1 MHIPDGY
8 LSPIVSIGLGAATVP
23 AWGIASQKV
32 KAILN
37 NRTIPL
43 LAIFAALSFTI
54 MMFNIPVP
62 GGTTAHGVGGTLI
75 AIVLGPWAAV
85 IAISVALVIQALFFG
100 DGGVL
105 AIFANSLNM
114 GVLLPFVGYAVY
126 RLLAGRAPLLS
137 SRRAVAAGIAAYVGI
152 TVSALA
158 VGIELGIQPL
168 LFSDASG
175 RPLYSPYDLNAAV
188 PAMLLAHVLGASIVE
203 GLITFL
209 GVAYLQKSHPNYLTS
224 LRGVYAPGVTETGTA
239 PARPYWQILVGA
251 GIAAAVVL
259 FAVGLV
265 LGGGDPGRLFGADWS
280 RVNWADVG
288 TMLLVSAVIAVV
300 IVPLAYLALPRRL
313 KRIGAA
319 FTVVAVIAPLGLIAP
334 GFAYG
339 EGGSKDVQAAFGYI
353 PQGLQHLSGI
363 FSAPLSGYTIPL
375 PFFGGANAALWH
387 AAVGYQ
393 AAGIVG
399 ILLCGGVILAI
410 APFLRGRG
418 AAPDLHDAPDVPDN
432 ADLASRDGTRGRGRG
447 RRGATSAASAPP
459 DQPRVAASPPSQGD
473 RRRDGRVGWLEQT
486 LGGITASI
494 EHAIFTEQHARTDG
508 WLQRR
513 DPRAK
518 LGMFLALVL
527 AASLT
532 ASLAVLVGLYA
543 LTLGAA
549 RASRVPF
556 SFFVKRVWL
565 GIPFFAG
572 IVVIPAIFMVPGP
585 RLFDL
590 AIGPLHLAPSA
601 PGAAGAVLFV
611 ARVGVSVSLAVLL
624 VMTTPWADI
633 LKSLRSLRVPQVF
646 VLVLSMTY
654 RYIFLFLHTANGIL
668 LARKSRVVAR
678 TTGGEQRRWISG
690 TMGNL
695 MSRAFK
701 MSNDVYAA
709 MLARGFSGEMRA
721 RAFRRMRTADWAAL
735 GGVAAVAALAV
746 LGGRTLP

>member
-8 LSPIVSIGLGAATVP
+8 LSPIISVGLGAATVP

-85 IAISVALVIQALFFG
+85 IAVSVALVIQALFFG

-105 AIFANSLNM
+105 AIFANCLNM

-126 RLLAGRAPLLS
+126 RLLAGGSPLLS

-175 RPLYSPYDLNAAV
+175 RPLYSPYDLNAAI
-188 PAMLLAHVLGASIVE
+188 PAMLLAHALGASIVE
-203 GLITFL
+203 GLITYL
-209 GVAYLQKSHPNYLTS
+209 GVAYLQKRHPAYLTS
-224 LRGVYAPGVTETGTA
+224 LRGVYAPGVAEEGTA
-239 PARPYWQILVGA
+239 PSRPYRQVVAATAGGA
-251 GIAAAVVL
+251 LVVL
-259 FAVGLV
+259 AVVGLV
-265 LGGGDPGRLFGADWS
+265 LGGGDPGRLFGANWS
-280 RVNWADVG
+280 TVNWADVA
-288 TMLLVSAVIAVV
+288 TMLLVTAVIGVV
-300 IVPLAYLALPRRL
+300 SVPVAYLVLPARL

-319 FTVVAVIAPLGLIAP
+319 FTLGAVIAPLGLIAP
-334 GFAYG
+334 GFAFG
-339 EGGSKDVQAAFGYI
+339 EGSAADVKAAFGYI
-353 PQGLQHLSGI
+353 PQGLQHLSGF
-363 FSAPLSGYTIPL
+363 FSAPLSGYSIPV
-375 PFFGGANAALWH
+375 PFFDGANASLWH
-387 AAVGYQ
+387 AALGYQ
-393 AAGIVG
+393 LAGIVG
-399 ILLCGGVILAI
+399 ILLCGGVVLAVTWV
-410 APFLRGRG
+410 LGRRA
-418 AAPDLHDAPDVPDN
+418 AAPGSAERA
-432 ADLASRDGTRGRGRG
+432 ADLGASDDGTPSA
-447 RRGATSAASAPP
+447 RRSGA
-459 DQPRVAASPPSQGD
+459 QLGGH
-473 RRRDGRVGWLEQT
+473 RDGRVGWLEQT
-486 LGGITASI
+486 LGGITTSI

-532 ASLAVLVGLYA
+532 ASVAVLAALYA
-543 LTLGAA
+543 LTLTAA

-556 SFFVKRVWL
+556 SFFVRRVWL
-565 GIPFFAG
+565 GIPLFAG
-572 IVVIPAIFMVPGP
+572 IVVIPALFIVPGP

-601 PGAAGAVLFV
+601 PGSEGAILFL
-611 ARVGVSVSLAVLL
+611 ARVGVSVSVAVLL

-633 LKSLRSLRVPQVF
+633 LKSLRALHVPQVF

-721 RAFRRMRTADWAAL
+721 RSVRRMRTADWAAL
-735 GGVAAVAALAV
+735 GGVIAVAAVTLV
-746 LGGRTLP
+746 GGRALP

>member
-8 LSPIVSIGLGAATVP
+8 LSPIISVGLGAATVP
-23 AWGIASQKV
+23 AWGIASHKV
-32 KAILN
+32 KAILD

-43 LAIFAALSFTI
+43 LAIFAALSFTL

-85 IAISVALVIQALFFG
+85 IAVSVALVIQALFFG

-105 AIFANSLNM
+105 AIFANCLNM
-114 GVLLPFVGYAVY
+114 GVLLPFIGYAVY
-126 RLLAGRAPLLS
+126 RLVAGDSPLLS

-152 TVSALA
+152 TASALA

-203 GLITFL
+203 GLITYL
-209 GVAYLQKSHPNYLTS
+209 GIAYLQKRHPAYLTS
-224 LRGVYAPGVTETGTA
+224 LRGVYAPGAAEGGAA
-239 PARPYWQILVGA
+239 PSRPYRQVVAATAGGALLVL
-251 GIAAAVVL
+251 V
-259 FAVGLV
+259 AVGLV
-265 LGGGDPGRLFGADWS
+265 LGGGDPGMLFGASWS
-280 RVNWADVG
+280 TVNWADVG
-288 TMLLVSAVIAVV
+288 TMLLVTAVIGVV
-300 IVPLAYLALPRRL
+300 SVPFAYVVLPARL

-319 FTVVAVIAPLGLIAP
+319 FTLGAVIAPLGLIAP

-339 EGGSKDVQAAFGYI
+339 EGGVADVQAAFGYI
-353 PQGLQHLSGI
+353 PQGLRNLSGF

-375 PFFGGANAALWH
+375 PFFEGANATLWH

-399 ILLCGGVILAI
+399 ILLCGGVVLAV
-410 APFLRGRG
+410 ARLLGRRA
-418 AAPDLHDAPDVPDN
+418 AAPGPAAGTVDLGAPEP
-432 ADLASRDGTRGRGRG
+432 AAATRRFE
-447 RRGATSAASAPP
+447 
-459 DQPRVAASPPSQGD
+459 VAVAG
-473 RRRDGRVGWLEQT
+473 RRDGRVGWLEQT
-486 LGGITASI
+486 LGGITTSI
-494 EHAIFTEQHARTDG
+494 EHAIFTEHHARTDG

-518 LGMFLALVL
+518 LGMFLTLAL

-532 ASLAVLVGLYA
+532 SSVAILAALYA
-543 LTLGAA
+543 LTLAAA

-556 SFFVKRVWL
+556 SFFVRRVWL
-565 GIPFFAG
+565 GIPLFAG
-572 IVVIPAIFMVPGP
+572 IVVIPALFIVPGP

-601 PGAAGAVLFV
+601 PGSAGAMLFL
-611 ARVGVSVSLAVLL
+611 ARVGVSVSIAVLL

-721 RAFRRMRTADWAAL
+721 RSVRRMRSADWAAL
-735 GGVAAVAALAV
+735 GGVLAVAVATLVGGQAL
-746 LGGRTLP
+746 P

>member
-1 MHIPDGY
+1 
-8 LSPIVSIGLGAATVP
+8 
-23 AWGIASQKV
+23 
-32 KAILN
+32 
-37 NRTIPL
+37 
-43 LAIFAALSFTI
+43 
-54 MMFNIPVP
+54 
-62 GGTTAHGVGGTLI
+62 
-75 AIVLGPWAAV
+75 
-85 IAISVALVIQALFFG
+85 VA
-100 DGGVL
+100 
-105 AIFANSLNM
+105 
-114 GVLLPFVGYAVY
+114 
-126 RLLAGRAPLLS
+126 
-137 SRRAVAAGIAAYVGI
+137 
-152 TVSALA
+152 
-158 VGIELGIQPL
+158 
-168 LFSDASG
+168 
-175 RPLYSPYDLNAAV
+175 
-188 PAMLLAHVLGASIVE
+188 
-203 GLITFL
+203 
-209 GVAYLQKSHPNYLTS
+209 
-224 LRGVYAPGVTETGTA
+224 ETGTA
-239 PARPYWQILVGA
+239 PARPYWQLLTGTTL
-251 GIAAAVVL
+251 AAAALLV
-259 FAVGLV
+259 AVGLV

-280 RVNWADVG
+280 GVNWADVG

-300 IVPLAYLALPRRL
+300 IVPVAYVILPRRL

-319 FTVVAVIAPLGLIAP
+319 FTLVAVIAPLGLIAP

-339 EGGSKDVQAAFGYI
+339 EGSAADVQAVFGYI

-375 PFFGGANAALWH
+375 PFFSGANAALWH

-418 AAPDLHDAPDVPDN
+418 AAPDVLDEVPDGRDDAPDLDDDADTSRRDAPNVPDR
-432 ADLASRDGTRGRGRG
+432 ARAAAGRSRG
-447 RRGATSAASAPP
+447 
-459 DQPRVAASPPSQGD
+459 GD
-473 RRRDGRVGWLEQT
+473 RHRDGRVGWLEQT
-486 LGGITASI
+486 LGGITTSI

-532 ASLAVLVGLYA
+532 ASVAVLAALYVAA
-543 LTLGAA
+543 LAAA

-556 SFFVKRVWL
+556 AFFVKRVWL

-601 PGAAGAVLFV
+601 PGSAGAVLFV
-611 ARVGVSVSLAVLL
+611 ARVGVCVSLAVLL

-646 VLVLSMTY
+646 VLILSMTY
-654 RYIFLFLHTANGIL
+654 RYIFLFLHTTNGIL

-721 RAFRRMRTADWAAL
+721 LTFYRMRSADWAAV
-735 GGVAAVAALAV
+735 GGAAAIGVAAVLS
-746 LGGRTLP
+746 GRLLP